1 MTKTQIV
8 LVMHGNLG
16 QGMFEAASR
25 FNRDAEKC
33 VSVLGLADDMSLNQ
47 LKSEFEKIIRANDN
61 QILVMTDI
69 LAGSCTV
76 AITQMMREYD
86 FPLITGTN
94 LSMLLAA
101 IENST
106 ALETSD
112 LESVGKD
119 DIRLINRKVV
129 GK

>member
-1 MTKTQIV
+1 MTRTQIV

-16 QGMFEAASR
+16 QSMVEAASR
-25 FNRDAEKC
+25 FNCDAEKC

-47 LKSEFEKIIRANDN
+47 LKSEFEKIVRENDH

-101 IENST
+101 IENCMD
-106 ALETSD
+106 LETSD